1 MLKLLTRRGSPAR
14 AALLL
19 ALFAPSPLLA
29 ATFPADS
36 DWVALAQD
44 GQDMGDVTGDG
55 QNNGRE
61 IVGDTTDAAVFV
73 YVDGTDFFFRLRV
86 NSDPLLRT
94 DNLRSYGWGL
104 LFDVDGDFS
113 SYEYALM
120 VDGIREELAFA
131 ENTSP

>member
-1 MLKLLTRRGSPAR
+1 MLKLLTRRRSPAR

-73 YVDGTDFFFRLRV
+73 
-86 NSDPLLRT
+86 
-94 DNLRSYGWGL
+94 
-104 LFDVDGDFS
+104 
-113 SYEYALM
+113 
-120 VDGIREELAFA
+120 
-131 ENTSP
+131 